1 MQANSQSVQT
11 FTQTGRSAADLVWG
25 LRDVYVSIRSLFGK
39 AVVFIP
45 TLFGAGFLRLILWL
59 LIRKLRK
66 NFSTSF
72 DITVDNY
79 KNLKIAQTALSSK
92 IALLVSLKQVDAK
105 NLPFLL
111 RGVFYQI
118 LTMLSIV
125 ENYNTAL
132 ENQLMQLDKWDTGDS
147 DFEVVTESA
156 LWSMRTTHYEYR
168 F

>member
-1 MQANSQSVQT
+1 MQANFQSVQT

-25 LRDVYVSIRSLFGK
+25 LRDVYVSLKSLFGK

-45 TLFGAGFLRLILWL
+45 TLFGVGFLRLVLWF
-59 LIRKLRK
+59 LIRKLKK

-72 DITVDNY
+72 DVTPDNY
-79 KNLKIAQTALSSK
+79 KSLKIAQTALSSK
-92 IALLVSLKQVDAK
+92 IALLVNLKQVNAK

-111 RGVFYQI
+111 RGVFGQTLTI
-118 LTMLSIV
+118 LTIV

-132 ENQLMQLDKWDTGDS
+132 ENQLTQLDKWDTGDS
-147 DFEVVTESA
+147 DFEVVAESA
-156 LWSMRTTHYEYR
+156 LWAMRTTHYDYR